1 MMLAMH
7 LPNAAYW
14 YLAHALPTS
23 HTVIQA
29 CVMFEQL
36 GYGFGFTAYLIYMM
50 QLARGEHQTAHY
62 ALCTGF
68 MSLGV
73 LVPGAWSGKLQQML
87 GYEHFFVW
95 VLIATI
101 PGMIVGA
108 RLRIEDAPK
117 EAAKT
122 A

>member
-1 MMLAMH
+1 MLFRS
-7 LPNAAYW
+7 AYW

-23 HTVIQA
+23 HAVIQA

-117 EAAKT
+117 GAAKT